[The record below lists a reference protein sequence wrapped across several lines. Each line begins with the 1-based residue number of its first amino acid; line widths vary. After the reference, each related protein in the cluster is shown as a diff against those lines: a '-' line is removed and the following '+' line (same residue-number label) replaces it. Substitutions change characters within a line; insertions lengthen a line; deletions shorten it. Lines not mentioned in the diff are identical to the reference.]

1 MVSGGDRWSTD
12 DLYDKRSEGVSSMQ
26 LWNNMQ
32 CRVVGPTTWAGL
44 ENFEQR
50 RKKQGKGDNLLVALN
65 RHG

>member
-1 MVSGGDRWSTD
+1 M
-12 DLYDKRSEGVSSMQ
+12 MQ